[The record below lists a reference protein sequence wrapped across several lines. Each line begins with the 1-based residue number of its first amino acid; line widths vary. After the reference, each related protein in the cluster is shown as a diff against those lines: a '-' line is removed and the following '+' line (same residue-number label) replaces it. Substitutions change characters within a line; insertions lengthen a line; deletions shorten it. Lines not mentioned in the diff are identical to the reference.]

1 MASSHLLLLRHHRRH
16 LSSTHLLF
24 LTRALSSLSSSPI
37 RTISDHTPP
46 QPKPSDLSARLS
58 FVFEHIDKIEKER
71 AEKDEAL
78 QRIKA
83 WRESKKYREF
93 SGNGGDPVEKGG
105 ELGSGFGGQD
115 QNLKNFDGSV
125 KIFDGDVRNFD
136 GLEGEMGG
144 VERKGE
150 SGLGLM
156 KKEVELAHPW
166 PEWVGFMERLVH
178 QNYFDL
184 RRKDEDVMIEGL
196 GGGGREFDMSEI
208 VEEGLDFTRD
218 FRTVQT
224 AVLNF
229 GKDRFDILRS
239 LSRQDI
245 QVLVG
250 YGCPNADRRVIFSA
264 KLLRKLVHLDE
275 GDVCSSCSLRS
286 SCEKAYLLT
295 NKEDEARTID
305 VVRVL
310 MTYGFDPINGSV
322 TNKSLMKQKLVKAV
336 IRKLLYEITKLSSV
350 PIDPN
355 LPPPVI
361 VKRPPKV
368 KQPPPPPKKRVGR
381 DDIEMKKGDWLCT
394 KCNFMNF
401 AKNLICLQCD
411 AKRPKRQLL
420 PGEWECPKC
429 NFLNYRRNMSC
440 FHCEHK
446 RPPDEYTYNETQPRQ
461 QSPNMRPGP
470 GSFTR
475 RPDVSDA
482 WNFDFDDDESDGAD
496 VAAFEHA
503 DSHGHIPGNHAEAQ
517 NARGLEEDLYP
528 TSRMPP
534 GQSRDKGFSSNGQR
548 NHGTGFD
555 DFDDEDDD
563 DIDSYEIDNHNR
575 NERKD
580 SSSIRFS
587 DVERDSDSDGEKDVP
602 RTHGARPSRR
612 GVPSRSGNDLGNDS
626 DDDLLVQPHSKSSRF
641 TDSWQRDGGSRRPSI
656 GVSSDDD
663 LGNGD
668 NGIFKGEHG
677 GKRSNG
683 RGFESDSR
691 RGSRANNGSESDD
704 DIGDGFSK
712 GGRSN
717 RSRGPGE
724 RSFGRGRDARG
735 GPRLSESNDFDMSS
749 SCGNR
754 RGRRGFDDQD
764 DNFGTSSSRGNRRGG
779 RGFDDRDD
787 DFDASSSRGSGS
799 GGRGF
804 DDRDDINSGRSGRRT
819 DRSKRQSR
827 GSHGNGRGSM
837 GDANG
842 ARQMRSGRGRDAQN
856 FGGFHGDRRESMRD
870 EYGGQRKG
878 LSSQDKRS
886 FGGQRKGLSSQDKRS
901 FGGPGRQGSR
911 NERRGMDHDWSD

>member
-1 MASSHLLLLRHHRRH
+1 MASSHLLLLRHHCRH
-16 LSSTHLLF
+16 LSSTHLLV
-24 LTRALSSLSSSPI
+24 LTRTLSSVSSSPI
-37 RTISDHTPP
+37 RTISEHTPP

-83 WRESKKYREF
+83 WRESKKYKEI

-115 QNLKNFDGSV
+115 QNFDGSEKKFDGSV
-125 KIFDGDVRNFD
+125 ESFDGDVRNFD
-136 GLEGEMGG
+136 GLGEEMGR

-156 KKEVELAHPW
+156 KREVELAHPW
-166 PEWVGFMERLVH
+166 LEWVGFMERLVH
-178 QNYFDL
+178 QNYFDV
-184 RRKDEDVMIEGL
+184 RRKDEDGMIEGL
-196 GGGGREFDMSEI
+196 GSGGREFDMSEI

-250 YGCPNADRRVIFSA
+250 YGCPNADTRVVFSA

-305 VVRVL
+305 IVRVL

-322 TNKSLMKQKLVKAV
+322 TNKSMMKQKSVKAV

-420 PGEWECPKC
+420 QGEWECPKC

-446 RPPDEYTYNETQPRQ
+446 RPPDEYTVSQTQPRQ
-461 QSPNMRPGP
+461 ESPNMRPGP
-470 GSFTR
+470 GSLTR

-503 DSHGHIPGNHAEAQ
+503 DSHGRIPGNHAEAQ
-517 NARGLEEDLYP
+517 NARGLEEDLYS

-534 GQSRDKGFSSNGQR
+534 GQSWDKGFSSNGQR

-563 DIDSYEIDNHNR
+563 DIGSYEIDNQNR
-575 NERKD
+575 NERQD

-587 DVERDSDSDGEKDVP
+587 DVERDSDSDGEIDVP
-602 RTHGARPSRR
+602 THGARASRR
-612 GVPSRSGNDLGNDS
+612 GVPSRSEDDLGNDS
-626 DDDLLVQPHSKSSRF
+626 DDDLLIQPHSKSSRF
-641 TDSWQRDGGSRRPSI
+641 TDSWQRDRGSCRPSR
-656 GVSSDDD
+656 GVCSDDD
-663 LGNGD
+663 
-668 NGIFKGEHG
+668 GIFKGGCG

-683 RGFESDSR
+683 RGFENDSR
-691 RGSRANNGSESDD
+691 RGSRANNGSQSED
-704 DIGDGFSK
+704 DIGDGFLK
-712 GGRSN
+712 GGRSD
-717 RSRGPGE
+717 RSRGSGE
-724 RSFGRGRDARG
+724 RSSGRGRDARG
-735 GPRLSESNDFDMSS
+735 GPRLSESNDFDVSS
-749 SCGNR
+749 SCGIR
-754 RGRRGFDDQD
+754 RGRRGFDDRD
-764 DNFGTSSSRGNRRGG
+764 DVFSRSSSRGNRRGG
-779 RGFDDRDD
+779 YGFDDLDD
-787 DFDASSSRGSGS
+787 DFDASSRGNRR
-799 GGRGF
+799 GGRASNY
-804 DDRDDINSGRSGRRT
+804 RDDFDSGRSVRRA
-819 DRSKRQSR
+819 DRSSGFGRQSR
-827 GSHGNGRGSM
+827 GSYGNGMGSI
-837 GDANG
+837 GDDYG
-842 ARQMRSGRGRDAQN
+842 ARQMRSGKVRDAQN
-856 FGGFHGDRRESMRD
+856 FGGSHGNRRESMRD
-870 EYGGQRKG
+870 EYGRQRSGQ
-878 LSSQDKRS
+878 SSQN
-886 FGGQRKGLSSQDKRS
+886 KRS

-911 NERRGMDHDWSD
+911 NERRGMNHHWSDTD